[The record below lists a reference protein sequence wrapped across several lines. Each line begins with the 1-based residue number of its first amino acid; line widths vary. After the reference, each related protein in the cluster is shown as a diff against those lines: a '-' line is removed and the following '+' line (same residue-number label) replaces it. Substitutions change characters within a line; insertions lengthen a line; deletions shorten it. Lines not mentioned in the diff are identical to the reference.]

1 MFQNQV
7 QMHAWHL
14 IINHCIYV
22 FWIIT
27 GGDLNAFQQ
36 NWRWRKNHWVDSRTT
51 RREDNNF
58 QTLPS
63 GGTTSSNRLK
73 GIARWDSRLTDLQ
86 NRFFWFLIKEDR
98 QKGSHYFSFGK
109 RNRQM
114 GFQVVWD
121 RQKGSRISILVKG
134 GRQKGPHISYWIKG
148 IARWDS
154 KLFEIARRDLVFRY
168 WSKEVARRDLV
179 FQLWIKG
186 IARWDSKLMKVA
198 RWDLIFHVG

>member
-86 NRFFWFLIKEDR
+86 NRFFGFLIKEDR

-121 RQKGSRISILVKG
+121 CRKGSRISILVKG
-134 GRQKGPHISYWIKG
+134 GRQKGPRISALNKRNRQMGFQVDEGRQMGPHISCWLKG
-148 IARWDS
+148 IAR
-154 KLFEIARRDLVFRY
+154 LG
-168 WSKEVARRDLV
+168 
-179 FQLWIKG
+179 FQV
-186 IARWDSKLMKVA
+186 D
-198 RWDLIFHVG
+198 